1 VLYGAAE
8 QIKGVRPLCSRLCP
22 TDQSKRPDPF
32 DSDDPFDSE
41 NEAFVPRH
49 TQCRQARKVP
59 MQRAPRAGL
68 LPACPQRAWPDQY
81 LVASNYPK
89 NRPSRSLPRKPL
101 LPTGSCR
108 TPRRTSCLGPLIYLA
123 GTIAHL
129 QAGIRPGCLI
139 CSPGEHLKQWVFTLV
154 ELCCWDLPRSGA
166 TDRRARSW
174 DDPDRR
180 PSHADPRRSISRK
193 MPEKIPGRSTRG
205 PRTTADFEG
214 SFRRCLTSPFDRL
227 KCRYPG
233 KGGMSC
239 IGLHARW

>member
-1 VLYGAAE
+1 VGAAFASGNGTPQAYSGQACVLYGAAE

-22 TDQSKRPDPF
+22 TDQSKRP
-32 DSDDPFDSE
+32 DPFDSE

-193 MPEKIPGRSTRG
+193 MPEKNSWPLYPGPPDNCR
-205 PRTTADFEG
+205 
-214 SFRRCLTSPFDRL
+214 FRRLFQTLLDL
-227 KCRYPG
+227 A
-233 KGGMSC
+233 
-239 IGLHARW
+239 I